1 MKKKFN
7 LFGLLCVVA
16 VFLVV
21 AMIVAT
27 PAQAVNRTVTT
38 IVANVSSSPVVGQSG
53 WNDFV
58 PQVSSDTDH
67 QILRVEIS
75 VNRQEIQQVIT
86 LYDNATSTTALT
98 KLWETELSTG
108 NVVMPY
114 VIPFTDRF
122 PLYAT
127 DGVLIRKSNVLGNV
141 RAVIYEK

>member
-86 LYDNATSTTALT
+86 LYDNATSTTAAT
-98 KLWETELSTG
+98 KLYEIEFTTG
-108 NVVMPY
+108 NMVMPY
-114 VIPFTDRF
+114 VINFTDRF

-127 DGVLIRKSNVLGNV
+127 DGVLIRKSDPLVNV
-141 RAVIYEK
+141 RATILEK